1 MLAFAG
7 GALGVLLAWLFLDA
21 LVANIPLSMP
31 SNSPV
36 TLNFKVLGATLA
48 LLVPTALLFGL
59 VPAIRLSRVRL
70 GSALARGGRQR
81 GSALSRRGGQ
91 VLIAAEV
98 ALAVILV
105 SGAGLISAAF
115 CVSPPSNSGSHA
127 RALS

>member
-1 MLAFAG
+1 MRASIGAGRGRLIRQLLTESVVLAIAG

-36 TLNFKVLGATLA
+36 TLNLQVLGATVA

-70 GSALARGGRQR
+70 GRRWRAAAVSEGLHSRGAAARCSSQRKWRSPSSWGAARGR
-81 GSALSRRGGQ
+81 
-91 VLIAAEV
+91 
-98 ALAVILV
+98 
-105 SGAGLISAAF
+105 
-115 CVSPPSNSGSHA
+115 
-127 RALS
+127 